1 MARLFGTDG
10 VRGVAGSELTIDMAM
25 KIGSSAAYVLTKN
38 KKEVKVIIGNDG
50 RESSYMLVAA
60 LKAGLYSLG
69 VSVLDAGLLPTP
81 AISYL
86 VKYYKMDAGIMVTAS
101 HNSYEYNGIKI
112 FDSNGYKL
120 PDEVED
126 EIEKYVRE
134 GYKYQVNKMGR
145 PLESRNFVEDYGN
158 YLLDCLYKYNPNTDF
173 SNLNIVIDTANGASS
188 NTSSYIFSKL
198 GCKYHIINN
207 KPNGTNINNNCGS
220 MHPEGLR
227 QYILENKL
235 DGGVLYDGD
244 ADRAIFIDEEGN
256 IIDGDYV
263 LAIIGTDL
271 NKKNK
276 LHNNTIVGTVMNNL
290 GFINYCNDNN
300 INFIPTKVGDRYV
313 LEELINGNFSL
324 GGEQS
329 GHIILKDYANT
340 GDGELT
346 SLILFSILAKSNT
359 KLSNLSKIM
368 KKYPQV
374 LINTKVSNDKKN
386 DFYMN
391 TIIKD
396 SIIEVEELLGNKGRV
411 LVRPSGTEPLIRVML
426 EGEDTNKIEEYA
438 KEIADIIER
447 ELS

>member
-60 LKAGLYSLG
+60 LKAGLYSFG
-69 VSVLDAGLLPTP
+69 VSVLDVGLLPTP

-271 NKKNK
+271 KKKNK

-290 GFINYCNDNN
+290 GFINYCKDNN

-391 TIIKD
+391 TIIKN

-438 KEIADIIER
+438 KEIANIIEK

>member
-69 VSVLDAGLLPTP
+69 VSVLDAGLLSTP

-120 PDEVED
+120 PDEIED

-188 NTSSYIFSKL
+188 DTSFYIFSKL

-271 NKKNK
+271 KKKNK

-290 GFINYCNDNN
+290 GFINYCKDNN

-391 TIIKD
+391 TIIKN

-438 KEIADIIER
+438 KEIANIIEK

>member
-10 VRGVAGSELTIDMAM
+10 VRGVAGSDLTIDMAM

-120 PDEVED
+120 PDEIED

-188 NTSSYIFSKL
+188 DTSFYIFSKL

-244 ADRAIFIDEEGN
+244 ADRVIFIDEEGN

-271 NKKNK
+271 KKKNK

-290 GFINYCNDNN
+290 GFINYCKDNN

-391 TIIKD
+391 TIIKNC
-396 SIIEVEELLGNKGRV
+396 IIEVEELLGNKGRV

-438 KEIADIIER
+438 KEIANIIEK

>member
-1 MARLFGTDG
+1 M
-10 VRGVAGSELTIDMAM
+10 
-25 KIGSSAAYVLTKN
+25 N
-38 KKEVKVIIGNDG
+38 KKNMYIIVKREEVT
-50 RESSYMLVAA
+50 ESDKMFCHEYLLAKCVDIPKIE
-60 LKAGLYSLG
+60 LDLDNICPEQN
-69 VSVLDAGLLPTP
+69 SVLMA
-81 AISYL
+81 
-86 VKYYKMDAGIMVTAS
+86 
-101 HNSYEYNGIKI
+101 
-112 FDSNGYKL
+112 
-120 PDEVED
+120 ED

-158 YLLDCLYKYNPNTDF
+158 YLLDCLYKYNHSTDF

-271 NKKNK
+271 KKKNK

-290 GFINYCNDNN
+290 GFINYCKDNN

-391 TIIKD
+391 TIIKN

>member
-10 VRGVAGSELTIDMAM
+10 VRGVAGSDLTIDMAM

-120 PDEVED
+120 PDEIED

-188 NTSSYIFSKL
+188 DTSFYIFSKL

-244 ADRAIFIDEEGN
+244 ADRVIFIDEEGN

-271 NKKNK
+271 KKKNK

-290 GFINYCNDNN
+290 GFINYCKDNN

-391 TIIKD
+391 TIIKN

-438 KEIADIIER
+438 KEIANIIEK